1 MCLIGHCKSLA
12 FCQADVVWMLP
23 QHMFVQLYCVVGQ
36 RLRDWC
42 RTLVCQT
49 SQKHLLLYMQ
59 SSLVAVQIEHLS
71 SQLNKILLAMA
82 VSLGSCSC
90 ASGHLAAI
98 SVSGCDLLAKLYIQA

>member
-1 MCLIGHCKSLA
+1 
-12 FCQADVVWMLP
+12 
-23 QHMFVQLYCVVGQ
+23 
-36 RLRDWC
+36 
-42 RTLVCQT
+42 
-49 SQKHLLLYMQ
+49 MQ